1 MSHHKSDQR
10 RFARLT
16 GRETTVIARTWRG
29 WTRREDADAYTE
41 YVLETGIAAYR
52 ATPGNRGAYILRRDD
67 GERTE
72 FVTFSLWASLDDIR
86 GFAGDEIDR
95 AVFYPED
102 DRYLVDRE
110 LTVDHYEVAASATP
124 D

>member
-1 MSHHKSDQR
+1 MSHHKVDHHR
-10 RFARLT
+10 ARPT
-16 GRETTVIARTWRG
+16 GKETTVIARTWRG

-41 YVLETGIAAYR
+41 YILETGIAAYR

-124 D
+124 E

>member
-1 MSHHKSDQR
+1 MRQHEVGQR
-10 RFARLT
+10 RCARRT
-16 GRETTVIARTWRG
+16 GKETAVIARTWRG
-29 WTRREDADAYTE
+29 WTRRVDADAYTD

-72 FVTFSLWASLDDIR
+72 FVTFSLWESLDDIR
-86 GFAGDEIDR
+86 GFAGDEIGR

-124 D
+124 A

>member
-1 MSHHKSDQR
+1 
-10 RFARLT
+10 
-16 GRETTVIARTWRG
+16 VIARTWRG
-29 WTRREDADAYTE
+29 WTRRADADTYTA
-41 YVLETGIAAYR
+41 YVLETGIVAYR
-52 ATPGNRGAYILRRDD
+52 ATPGNRGAYILRRED

-72 FVTFSLWASLDDIR
+72 FVTFSLWESLDAIR
-86 GFAGDEIDR
+86 GFAGADIDR

-110 LTVDHYEVAASATP
+110 LTVIHYEVAAAATP